1 MMLNITSNQETEYHR
16 QSITQV
22 TEN

>member
-1 MMLNITSNQETEYHR
+1 MMLNITSNQEEEYHR